1 LTVPENPSSEESWIA
16 VVAVPPAEAMVNAL
30 EPGARVTATAVPLRA
45 TVCGDPPALSVTV
58 SVPVREPA
66 TVGVKVTAMVQ
77 LAPGAT
83 LVPQLLFSAKSPEA
97 AIEVSARATCPEF
110 VRVTAWA
117 AVVVP
122 TVCWANVRLVGESV
136 TVGPA
141 GAVTTT
147 DTAEAEA
154 EEKFVSPA

>member
-16 VVAVPPAEAMVNAL
+16 VVADPPAEAMVNAL
-30 EPGARVTATAVPLRA
+30 ELGVRLTAAAVPLRA
-45 TVCGDPPALSVTV
+45 TVWGDPPALSVTV

-66 TVGVKVTAMVQ
+66 AVGVKVTAMVQ
-77 LAPGAT
+77 WAPGAR
-83 LVPQLLFSAKSPEA
+83 LVPQLLVWAKSPEA
-97 AIEVSARATCPEF
+97 AIEVNVRATCPEF
-110 VRVTAWA
+110 VKVTAWA

-136 TVGPA
+136 TAGPA

-147 DTAEAEA
+147 DTVEAVAEAKLA
-154 EEKFVSPA
+154 SPA

>member
-1 LTVPENPSSEESWIA
+1 
-16 VVAVPPAEAMVNAL
+16 MVNAL
-30 EPGARVTATAVPLRA
+30 ELEARLTAAAAPLRA

-83 LVPQLLFSAKSPEA
+83 LVPQLLVWAKSPEA
-97 AIEVSARATCPEF
+97 AIEVSVRATCPEF
-110 VRVTAWA
+110 VRVTTWA

-136 TVGPA
+136 TAGPG
-141 GAVTTT
+141 GAETTT

-154 EEKFVSPA
+154 EAKFVSPA

>member
-1 LTVPENPSSEESWIA
+1 
-16 VVAVPPAEAMVNAL
+16 MVNAL
-30 EPGARVTATAVPLRA
+30 ELEARLTAAAVPLRV
-45 TVCGDPPALSVTV
+45 TVCGDPPALSVTA

-77 LAPGAT
+77 LTPGAT
-83 LVPQLLFSAKSPEA
+83 LVPQLLVWAKSPEA
-97 AIEVSARATCPEF
+97 AIEVSVRATCPEF

-136 TVGPA
+136 TAGPA